1 MGPRPVPP
9 KRADRKPLID
19 FAQLDRGE
27 IIAVVGGALL
37 AISLFLSWYSLGN
50 QHAMLNSCHGPNS
63 SCTAWNALTVLRIL
77 LLAAAIAP
85 AILAWIIV
93 RGHALSW
100 PRGEL
105 TAVIA
110 LAALTFTIF
119 RGLIDKPG
127 APSGQIGIDYGWFV
141 ALVGG
146 LLILTGSIWR
156 SRESAARRKPP
167 GVL

>member
-1 MGPRPVPP
+1 MASATSDSGAALDV
-9 KRADRKPLID
+9 KL
-19 FAQLDRGE
+19 LDRGE
-27 IIAVVGGALL
+27 IIATVGGIVL
-37 AISLFLSWYSLGN
+37 AISLFLAWFSLGN
-50 QHAMLNSCHGPNS
+50 SNATLNSCHGPNT
-63 SCTAWNALTVLRIL
+63 SCSGWDSLTILRYL
-77 LLAAAIAP
+77 LLLVAIAP
-85 AILAWIIV
+85 LILSWIII

-105 TAVIA
+105 TALTS

-127 APSGQIGIDYGWFV
+127 TPPGEIGTDYGWWV
-141 ALVGG
+141 ALLGG
-146 LLILTGSIWR
+146 LLILAGSIWR